1 MGTYLVL
8 WRWFRVLW
16 VSLFRHHLQDAAYS
30 TSKRG
35 RAFVGRSF
43 GVVLL
48 SAFLTLLLCKVC
60 LISLHV
66 VPTRTRPANNTQ
78 LAPCAQMLLAISLPC
93 NKHCRPTMP
102 PLRIVCDGCCCC
114 M

>member
-48 SAFLTLLLCKVC
+48 SAFLTLLLWQSVPDF
-60 LISLHV
+60 
-66 VPTRTRPANNTQ
+66 PTRRADSHQ
-78 LAPCAQMLLAISLPC
+78 ASE
-93 NKHCRPTMP
+93 
-102 PLRIVCDGCCCC
+102 
-114 M
+114 